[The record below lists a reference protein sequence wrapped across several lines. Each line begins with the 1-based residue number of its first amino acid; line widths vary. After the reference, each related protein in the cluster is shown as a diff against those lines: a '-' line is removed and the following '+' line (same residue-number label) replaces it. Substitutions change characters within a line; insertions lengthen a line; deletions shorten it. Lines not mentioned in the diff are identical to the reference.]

1 MTLRYI
7 RLTLTLTLT
16 YRSWAWLKGVVD
28 EGVLDEDAKNEGGCL
43 VDESVSSL
51 RSDRQMHPDLHH
63 QQQHTTENIG
73 ELFIVKWSG
82 NVRHVIT
89 SDVVWDPS
97 ILGQDR
103 SQTKKV
109 GLGLARYGLGLSVGL
124 AGLMLCCET
133 RSCYACRHNGP
144 EGLSN
149 FSSTNY
155 SFTILCL
162 EHH

>member
-73 ELFIVKWSG
+73 ELFIVK
-82 NVRHVIT
+82 
-89 SDVVWDPS
+89 
-97 ILGQDR
+97 
-103 SQTKKV
+103 
-109 GLGLARYGLGLSVGL
+109 
-124 AGLMLCCET
+124 
-133 RSCYACRHNGP
+133 
-144 EGLSN
+144 
-149 FSSTNY
+149 
-155 SFTILCL
+155 
-162 EHH
+162 